1 MKALRPEIEQ
11 IHLPIESQDSQ
22 DDGRRLERRVPAQGD
37 GEIMW
42 VDKDARRHS
51 YSVSLRDISP
61 GGRGVTVQHPVPV
74 GQSVVVVFGDGI
86 PSWGVTRYCRQ
97 VEDGYQV
104 GIQLPRESVRK

>member
-11 IHLPIESQDSQ
+11 IHLFTEPQ
-22 DDGRRLERRVPAQGD
+22 DDERRRDRRVPAQGD

-42 VDKDARRHS
+42 VDKDGHRHS

-74 GQSVVVVFGDGI
+74 GQSVVVVFGDGM

-104 GIQLPRESVRK
+104 GIQLPRESARK